1 MELKV
6 KYNNLIESLYLL
18 SLPFKEQEKAVPD
31 FVLVYD
37 EVISSF
43 EDAFLLTPSIIES
56 EILSYSIIANVIR
69 CYNLMEMNLRTESP
83 TYLEDFKSGS
93 SWNKIR
99 IFAGKIHKEI
109 INNTTITKLHVL
121 NNEERVNEIAEMIGG
136 KNHTKTAITQA
147 MELLN

>member
-31 FVLVYD
+31 LVLVYD
-37 EVISSF
+37 EVTSSF

-69 CYNLMEMNLRTESP
+69 CYNLMEMNLRNESP

-99 IFAGKIHKEI
+99 IFAGEIHKEI
-109 INNTTITKLHVL
+109 MDKGQPDGADL
-121 NNEERVNEIAEMIGG
+121 
-136 KNHTKTAITQA
+136 
-147 MELLN
+147 